1 MGYKMDN
8 NINCGS
14 AVFDEWFLPVTSDEG
29 FYKTLGRD
37 LYAPL
42 TQSIHHDDIQR
53 FKEAVLN
60 LKREQLPYIY
70 TSVRLEKQDGSTFWA
85 SVKLS
90 SVAKESPTEGKL
102 YRFEFLE
109 LDPRNDDRRFQQ
121 LNDEYELLLG
131 INDCIILTYTISEDA
146 LTIYRQCSNQHM
158 PLFSGTLSEWQARI
172 ESGLD
177 PSSGNEFQHL
187 CAALSQGKASFRYS
201 IKTSAILDT
210 VKPELFDFRCQSIHH
225 TSSGEFRILGLITP
239 AAGLQD
245 ADNSINYVMDAGL
258 PVLNKKSIISYAKN
272 SMAAAVSRIYLVIID
287 LDDFKEINDNYG
299 HLFGDEVLA
308 NTVEI
313 LKNSIGELG
322 MVGRIGGD
330 ELMVV
335 LSHVD
340 NLTELRTLLRTIR
353 VRVELSYKD
362 KLKDHLVTCS
372 MGAAAYPDQGAS
384 YDEVFKAADRMLYLA
399 KEKGK
404 NRYIM
409 FTPGL
414 HDILENRTPSQSTSA
429 RKLSE
434 LRNDKTGV
442 ILHMINLFAEQR
454 VVNYE
459 TMLNE
464 VGYSFDLDAIFIIY
478 GGANSFVSWDKE
490 NLSLTVAEDPVL
502 TRPDEN
508 FKSSFDKNGVFH
520 ASNIFN
526 LQSIS
531 PDISAVLLKMDI
543 MSSFF
548 YKFSQQSENFNYVM
562 FARKKRRQQ
571 WAEYEKVLL
580 AVVGRALEFFI
591 GNR

>member
-1 MGYKMDN
+1 MDN
-8 NINCGS
+8 ISSGS
-14 AVFDEWFLPVTSDEG
+14 AVFDERFLPVTSDEG

-42 TQSIHHDDIQR
+42 TQSIHPDDIQR
-53 FKEAVLN
+53 FQEVFIN
-60 LKREQLPYIY
+60 LKQEQLPYIY
-70 TSVRLEKQDGSTFWA
+70 TSVRLQTQAGSTFWA

-90 SVAKESPTEGKL
+90 PVATESPTLGKL
-102 YRFEFLE
+102 YRFQFLK

-131 INDCIILTYTISEDA
+131 INDCIILIYTVSEDA

-158 PLFSGTLSEWQARI
+158 PLFSGTLSEWQDRI
-172 ESGLD
+172 EGGLD
-177 PSSGNEFQHL
+177 PSSRNEFQHL
-187 CAALSQGKASFRYS
+187 CTALSQGKSNFHYT

-210 VKPELFDFRCQSIHH
+210 VKPEPFDIRCQSIRH
-225 TSSGEFRILGLITP
+225 TSGEYRILGLITP
-239 AAGLQD
+239 TAGIED
-245 ADNSINYVMDAGL
+245 TDNSLNYVMDAGL
-258 PVLNKKSIISYAKN
+258 PVLNKKSIIAYAKN
-272 SMAAAVSRIYLVIID
+272 SMAASRSKVYLVIID

-299 HLFGDEVLA
+299 HLVGDEVLA

-313 LKNSIGELG
+313 LKSSIGELG

-330 ELMVV
+330 ELMLV
-335 LSHVD
+335 LPHVE

-362 KLKDHLVTCS
+362 KLNGHLVTCS
-372 MGAAAYPDQGAS
+372 MGAAAYPDQGDS
-384 YDEVFKAADRMLYLA
+384 YDVVFETADKMLYLA

-404 NRYIM
+404 NRYVM

-414 HDILENRTPSQSTSA
+414 HDLLENRTPSQDTSVQT
-429 RKLSE
+429 LSE
-434 LRNDKTGV
+434 LKNDKTGV
-442 ILHMINLFAEQR
+442 MLHMLGLFTEQR

-464 VGYSFDLDAIFIIY
+464 VGFSFDLDAIYIVY
-478 GGANSFVSWDKE
+478 GGANSFVAWDKE
-490 NLSLTVAEDPVL
+490 SRSLTVLENPVL
-502 TRPDEN
+502 AKPDER
-508 FKSSFDKNGVFH
+508 FKSNFDKNGVFY
-520 ASNIFN
+520 STTIFN

-531 PDISAVLLKMDI
+531 PDFSAVLLEMDI

-548 YKFSQQSENFNYVM
+548 YRFSQKSEDFNYVM